1 MEARTANTRTRVA
14 AVLIL
19 LLASSGPAFALDPHR
34 AVTQYVQSTW
44 DSRQGLPRNYV
55 TASSR
60 RADGYLWLGTQA
72 GLVRFDGVRFTV
84 YDDSNTPA
92 LRTHSIRVLRADP
105 KGALWIGTD
114 GGGVVRVADGQFTRF
129 GEAEGVPHL
138 VDPCADDRS
147 RRTPLDRHGR
157 GGLAVFDGARF
168 TPIKDPALGS
178 FTIRSIEE
186 ARDGTLWLG
195 TGGGGVK
202 LYADGRVTHW
212 SGNSSCHRRS
222 SGRSSTRATA
232 ASGSAPTPDSRTGRT
247 ARVETYTTRRG
258 LPSNI
263 ISSLMEDRDGNLWV
277 GTSGGL
283 VRMTAGR
290 ARRADGARRPRQRLG
305 ARAARRSRRHRL
317 GRHAGRRTRFA
328 RRRHVHQLHDARG
341 LSPTRRTRCMRTA
354 RATCG
359 SAPRAAG

>member
-1 MEARTANTRTRVA
+1 MTPGQRTLARVSL
-14 AVLIL
+14 VLSL
-19 LLASSGPAFALDPHR
+19 LLPSSQSAFALDPYR
-34 AVTQYVQSTW
+34 AVTQYVQNTW

-55 TASSR
+55 ASVVQTS
-60 RADGYLWLGTQA
+60 DGYLWLGTQA

-92 LRTHSIRVLRADP
+92 LRTHSIRALTADP

-129 GEAEGVPHL
+129 GEAEGVPHQVIHAL
-138 VDPCADDRS
+138 TIDRAG
-147 RRTPLDRHGR
+147 RLWIGTGR
-157 GGLAVFDGARF
+157 GGLAVFDGGKF

-202 LYADGRVTHW
+202 LYASGHVTQW
-212 SGNSSCHRRS
+212 SGNALLPSQVVWPLQHARDGSVWIGTYAGLVRW
-222 SGRSSTRATA
+222 TA
-232 ASGSAPTPDSRTGRT
+232 GGDGEQGEPGQPAGG
-247 ARVETYTTRRG
+247 RVETYTTGRG

-283 VRMTAGR
+283 VRMKSGR
-290 ARRADGARRPRQRLG
+290 TDVLTERDGLASDWVLALHEDREGTVWVGTQGGGLDSLADGTFT
-305 ARAARRSRRHRL
+305 SYT
-317 GRHAGRRTRFA
+317 TRE
-328 RRRHVHQLHDARG
+328 G
-341 LSPTRRTRCMRTA
+341 LSANTTA
-354 RATCG
+354 A
-359 SAPRAAG
+359 